1 MFCRM
6 QTDSPQV
13 DHAIARANGGNATL
27 DNAQTA
33 CPFCN
38 ASKGAREF
46 PVNPPPGYEGPFP
59 PPHFDPFG
67 GGP

>member
-1 MFCRM
+1 M